1 MLTDARSLDSGTRR
15 EVDICV
21 IGAGAAGITLA
32 LELDGSGLSV
42 LVLESGGTDLEPA
55 TQDLHA
61 GEVVGRPLTT
71 LDSTVR
77 LDQTR
82 LRYLGGT
89 TNHWAGFCRQLHPI
103 DFEERDGLRLSGWPI
118 AHADVL
124 PYWDR
129 ATEWVRIT
137 DNDFRVETWEER
149 LGLPAPTLRTDKVEP
164 FVFQTTYPTVFGRL
178 YRREMEASENV
189 EVMLHANVVN
199 LATDTGRSV
208 RAVDVRTLEGTA
220 LEVTASAFVLATGG
234 IENARILLSSTDA
247 DPGGLANGT
256 DQVGRH
262 FAEHLQVYA
271 GFGVAADGPEELAG
285 LTGGEVAIE
294 SGRHAGARHG
304 VKYAIGLTDDHLRST
319 DTTGVEVQILA
330 GDLATAGPFEPE
342 DAIDTTDVGA
352 LLGHQSTPPGSA
364 IYLQALAE
372 QELDPESRVGL
383 GAATDA
389 LGMRRVELD
398 WRYSAADRARIVD
411 GLRTIAEAAGETGWG
426 RMQLLPG
433 GVHADAVDNMIR
445 GEFLTVYRSAP
456 SERDLENFPIG
467 IGYHHMCTTR
477 MSTDPAVGVVDA
489 DCRAHEVDNL
499 WIAGSSVFGTP
510 GVATPT
516 FTIVALAIRLADHL
530 KAVLA

>member
-1 MLTDARSLDSGTRR
+1 MLTDARDLASGTRR
-15 EVDICV
+15 QVDVCV

-32 LELDGSGLSV
+32 LELDASGLSV
-42 LVLESGGTDLEPA
+42 LVLESGGTDLDPA

-71 LDSTVR
+71 LDTSVR

-82 LRYLGGT
+82 LRFLGGT
-89 TNHWAGFCRQLHPI
+89 TNHWAGFCRPLHPI
-103 DFEERDGLRLSGWPI
+103 DFEEREGLRRSGWPI
-118 AHADVL
+118 RHADLV

-137 DNDFRVETWEER
+137 DNDFSVETWEQR
-149 LGLPAPTLRTDKVEP
+149 LGLPAPALRTERVEP

-178 YRREMEASENV
+178 YRGDLETSDNV

-199 LATDTGRSV
+199 LATDDGRTV
-208 RAVDVRTLEGTA
+208 RAVDVRTLGGTA
-220 LEVTASAFVLATGG
+220 LEVAASAFVLATGG

-247 DPGGLANGT
+247 DPKGLANGT

-262 FAEHLQVYA
+262 FAEHLQIYA
-271 GFGVAADGPEELAG
+271 GFGVADDDPARLAG
-285 LTGGEVAIE
+285 LSGGEVTIDT
-294 SGRHAGARHG
+294 GRHAGARHG
-304 VKYAIGLTDDHLRST
+304 AKFAVGLTDEHLRT
-319 DTTGVEVQILA
+319 EETTGVEVQILV

-342 DAIDTTDVGA
+342 VAAATADVGA
-352 LLGHQSTPPGSA
+352 LLGHQATPPGSA
-364 IYLQALAE
+364 VYLQALAE
-372 QELDPESRVGL
+372 QELDPESRVAL
-383 GAATDA
+383 GTATDA

-398 WRYSAADRARIVD
+398 WRYSAADRTRILD
-411 GLRTIAEAAGETGWG
+411 GLHTIAEAAGETGWG
-426 RMQLLPG
+426 RLQLLPG
-433 GVHADAVDNMIR
+433 GVHADAVDHIVP
-445 GEFLTVYRSAP
+445 GEFLTVYRAAP
-456 SERDLENFPIG
+456 SERDVENFPVG

-477 MSTDPAVGVVDA
+477 MTDDPTEGVVDA

-499 WIAGSSVFGTP
+499 WIAGSSVFATP

-530 KAVLA
+530 KAVLL